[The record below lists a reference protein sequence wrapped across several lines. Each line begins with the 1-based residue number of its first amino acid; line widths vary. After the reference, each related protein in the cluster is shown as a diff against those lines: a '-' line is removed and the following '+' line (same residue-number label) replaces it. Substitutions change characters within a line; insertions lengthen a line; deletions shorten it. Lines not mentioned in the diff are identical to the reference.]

1 MTRFLVLACSAL
13 FACGCNPVTYQSRQI
28 PVQQLPANP
37 LPATATYRV
46 VTVANSP
53 GASQLASG
61 IQIPGLTPSTAENA
75 TVVIEAS
82 VGETTVSNLTMAT
95 SERIRIVSSSN
106 ESGSYLV
113 YKYTGSLA
121 TAQRLRI
128 TAHGKVLKDV
138 DYPDTSSLEYT
149 KDPRTNGQFL
159 DARMLE
165 ASFAQHRP
173 GILQRATIET
183 VTALQRRA
191 NDAAADLFTTRT
203 ENIYLTVATTHANDP
218 RFAQAASL
226 FDQAVVGRS
235 ADAGG
240 FSVRLQ
246 PAMELWGQIAA
257 HPTGNDADDKT
268 TATAA
273 AMLNQA
279 VGFFL
284 LDQLDAAERAAIAAR
299 SGGVDARPV
308 GTMQQH
314 ILERRQRLD
323 AQLKATP

>member
-1 MTRFLVLACSAL
+1 MTRFLVLVCSAL

-53 GASQLASG
+53 GANQLASG
-61 IQIPGLTPSTAENA
+61 IKVPGLTPSTAENA

-82 VGETTVSNLTMAT
+82 VGEATISNLMMAT
-95 SERIRIVSSSN
+95 TERVRIVSSSN
-106 ESGSYLV
+106 ESGSYNV
-113 YKYTGSLA
+113 YKYTGTLA

-138 DYPDTSSLEYT
+138 DYPATSSLEYA
-149 KDPRTNGQFL
+149 KDPKTNGQFL

-165 ASFAQHRP
+165 ASFGHHRP
-173 GILQRATIET
+173 GILQRVTIET
-183 VTALQRRA
+183 VTALQKRA
-191 NDAAADLFTTRT
+191 NDAAADLFTTRI
-203 ENIYLTVATTHANDP
+203 ENIYLTVATAHADDP

-240 FSVRLQ
+240 LSVRLQ

-273 AMLNQA
+273 ATLNQA

-299 SGGVDARPV
+299 SSGVDARPV
-308 GTMQQH
+308 DAIQRH
-314 ILERRQRLD
+314 ISERRQRLD